1 MAEKADREFLYRKL
15 AQTRRLVSG
24 ALDPVTIERLKVH
37 SAALEN
43 ELAAIEAREAD
54 APPDPLQIGR
64 PE

>member
-37 SAALEN
+37 SDALEK
-43 ELAAIEAREAD
+43 
-54 APPDPLQIGR
+54 
-64 PE
+64 